1 MSCYNPASSENLST
15 LGRAASCIAGFL
27 LCAVQNDLGR
37 KKEKAMKHP
46 LTLFALGAALLLS
59 LPAHAADIDWN
70 KVDAALGK
78 TAAVSGEVHR
88 YGLPRSDLR
97 VTLDGIAIKP
107 ALALGGWVA
116 FAPMHG
122 EAMVMG
128 DLVLL
133 DTEITPVMTKLLGG
147 GLEIT
152 AIHNHIL
159 RAAPATFYM
168 HVAGH
173 GDPEKMAA
181 SIRSALSSGSKTPFD
196 PPATTAG
203 PAPTIDLDTAKL
215 DEAMGAKGTA
225 NGGVYQF
232 GIPRRNPAT
241 ESGMPVSGALGGAN
255 AINFQPTGNSKAA
268 ITGDFLV
275 TGDEVN
281 PLIRVLRASDIE
293 VTAIHSHML
302 DEQPRMFFIHFWA
315 NDDAVK
321 LARGIRTALDKTAVA
336 QH

>member
-1 MSCYNPASSENLST
+1 
-15 LGRAASCIAGFL
+15 
-27 LCAVQNDLGR
+27 V
-37 KKEKAMKHP
+37 
-46 LTLFALGAALLLS
+46 
-59 LPAHAADIDWN
+59 
-70 KVDAALGK
+70 
-78 TAAVSGEVHR
+78 
-88 YGLPRSDLR
+88 
-97 VTLDGIAIKP
+97 AIKP

-133 DTEITPVMTKLLGG
+133 ETEITPVMTKLLDG
-147 GLEIT
+147 GLDIT

-159 RAAPATFYM
+159 RASPATFYM
-168 HVAGH
+168 HVGGH

-181 SIRSALSSGSKTPFD
+181 VIRSALSASKTPFD

-203 PAPTIDLDTAKL
+203 PAPSVDLDTAKL
-215 DEAMGAKGTA
+215 DEIMGVKGTA

-232 GIPRRNPAT
+232 GVPRRDPAM
-241 ESGMPVSGALGGAN
+241 ESGMQVNGPLGGAN
-255 AINFQPTGNSKAA
+255 AINFQPTGNGKAA

-275 TGDEVN
+275 TGNEVN
-281 PLIRVLRASDIE
+281 PLIRALRAGDIE

-321 LARGIRTALDKTAVA
+321 LARGVRAALEKTAIA
-336 QH
+336 SR

>member
-1 MSCYNPASSENLST
+1 
-15 LGRAASCIAGFL
+15 
-27 LCAVQNDLGR
+27 
-37 KKEKAMKHP
+37 MKHR
-46 LTLFALGAALLLS
+46 LTLLALGAALLTS
-59 LPAHAADIDWN
+59 MPARAADIDWQ

-88 YGLPRSDLR
+88 YGLPRSDLH
-97 VTLDGIAIKP
+97 VTLDGVAIKP

-122 EAMVMG
+122 EAMLMG

-133 DTEITPVMTKLLGG
+133 ETEITPVMTRLLDS
-147 GLEIT
+147 GLDIT

-159 RAAPATFYM
+159 RASPATFYM

-181 SIRSALSSGSKTPFD
+181 SIRSALSSASKTPFD
-196 PPATTAG
+196 QPATTAG
-203 PAPTIDLDTAKL
+203 PAPAIDLDIAKI

-232 GIPRRNPAT
+232 GIPRREPAT
-241 ESGMPVSGALGGAN
+241 ESAMQVNTALGGAN
-255 AINFQPTGNSKAA
+255 AINFQPTGNGKTA

-275 TGDEVN
+275 TGNEVN
-281 PLIRVLRASDIE
+281 PLIRALRAGDIE

-302 DEQPRMFFIHFWA
+302 DEEPRMFFIHFWA

-321 LARGIRTALDKTAVA
+321 LARGVRAALDKTAVV

>member
-1 MSCYNPASSENLST
+1 
-15 LGRAASCIAGFL
+15 
-27 LCAVQNDLGR
+27 
-37 KKEKAMKHP
+37 MKRN
-46 LTLFALGAALLLS
+46 LTLLTLLAAMAFPS
-59 LPAHAADIDWN
+59 LAKAADIDWK

-88 YGLPRSDLR
+88 YGIPRSDLH
-97 VTLDGIAIKP
+97 VTLDGVAIKP

-133 DTEITPVMTKLLGG
+133 ETEITPVMTKLLDG
-147 GLEIT
+147 GLDIT

-159 RAAPATFYM
+159 RASPATFYM
-168 HVAGH
+168 HVGGH

-181 SIRSALSSGSKTPFD
+181 VIRSALSASKTPFD

-203 PAPTIDLDTAKL
+203 PAPAIDLDTAKL
-215 DEAMGAKGTA
+215 DQIMGVKGTA
-225 NGGVYQF
+225 TGGVYQF
-232 GIPRRNPAT
+232 GVPRRDPSM
-241 ESGMPVSGALGGAN
+241 ESGMQVNTPLGGAN
-255 AINFQPTGNSKAA
+255 AINFQPTGNGKAA

-275 TGDEVN
+275 TGNEVN
-281 PLIRVLRASDIE
+281 PLIRALRAGDIE

-315 NDDAVK
+315 NDDAPK
-321 LARGIRTALDKTAVA
+321 LARGVRAALETTAIAKG
-336 QH
+336 Q

>member
-1 MSCYNPASSENLST
+1 
-15 LGRAASCIAGFL
+15 
-27 LCAVQNDLGR
+27 
-37 KKEKAMKHP
+37 MKYP
-46 LTLFALGAALLLS
+46 LTLLTLGAALLLS
-59 LPAHAADIDWN
+59 LPARAADIDWK

-88 YGLPRSDLR
+88 YGLPRSDLH
-97 VTLDGIAIKP
+97 VTLDGVAIKP

-122 EAMVMG
+122 EAMLMG

-133 DTEITPVMTKLLGG
+133 ETEITPVMTKLLES
-147 GLEIT
+147 GLDIT

-181 SIRSALSSGSKTPFD
+181 SIRSALSSASKTPFD
-196 PPATTAG
+196 SPATTAG
-203 PAPTIDLDTAKL
+203 PAPAIDFDTAKI

-232 GIPRRNPAT
+232 GIPRREPAT
-241 ESGMPVSGALGGAN
+241 ESAMPVNAALGGAN
-255 AINFQPTGNSKAA
+255 AINFQPTGNGKAA

-275 TGDEVN
+275 TGNEVN
-281 PLIRVLRASDIE
+281 PLIRALRAGDIE

-302 DEQPRMFFIHFWA
+302 DENPRMFFIHFWA

-321 LARGIRTALDKTAVA
+321 LAHGVRAALDKTAIA
-336 QH
+336 TR

>member
-1 MSCYNPASSENLST
+1 
-15 LGRAASCIAGFL
+15 
-27 LCAVQNDLGR
+27 
-37 KKEKAMKHP
+37 MKRN
-46 LTLFALGAALLLS
+46 LTLLTLIAAMA
-59 LPAHAADIDWN
+59 LPAVAKAADIDWK

-88 YGLPRSDLR
+88 YGLPRSDLH
-97 VTLDGIAIKP
+97 VTLDEVAIKP

-133 DTEITPVMTKLLGG
+133 DTEITPVMTKLLDG
-147 GLEIT
+147 GLDIT

-159 RAAPATFYM
+159 RAQPATFYM
-168 HVAGH
+168 HVGGH
-173 GDPEKMAA
+173 GDPEKMATV
-181 SIRSALSSGSKTPFD
+181 IRSALSASGTPFD

-203 PAPTIDLDTAKL
+203 PAPALDLETAKL
-215 DEAMGAKGTA
+215 DQIMGVKGTA
-225 NGGVYQF
+225 VGGVYQF
-232 GIPRRNPAT
+232 AVPRREPSA
-241 ESGMPVSGALGGAN
+241 ESGMQVNGPLGGAN
-255 AINFQPTGNSKAA
+255 AINFQPTGNGKAA

-275 TGDEVN
+275 TGNEVN
-281 PLIRVLRASDIE
+281 PLIRALRAGDIE

-315 NDDAVK
+315 NDDALK
-321 LARGIRTALDKTAVA
+321 LARGVRAALGTTAIAKI
-336 QH
+336 Q

>member
-1 MSCYNPASSENLST
+1 
-15 LGRAASCIAGFL
+15 
-27 LCAVQNDLGR
+27 
-37 KKEKAMKHP
+37 MKRH
-46 LTLFALGAALLLS
+46 LTLLMLVAAMAFPGFAKAAE
-59 LPAHAADIDWN
+59 IDWK

-78 TAAVSGEVHR
+78 TAAVTGEVHR
-88 YGLPRSDLR
+88 YGLPRSDLQ
-97 VTLDGIAIKP
+97 VTLDGVAIKP

-133 DTEITPVMTKLLGG
+133 DTEITPVMTKLLEG
-147 GLEIT
+147 GLDIT

-159 RAAPATFYM
+159 RASPATFYM
-168 HVAGH
+168 HVGGH

-181 SIRSALSSGSKTPFD
+181 VIRSALSASKTPFD

-203 PAPTIDLDTAKL
+203 PAPTVDLDTAKL
-215 DEAMGAKGTA
+215 DEIIGVKGNA
-225 NGGVYQF
+225 VGGVYQF
-232 GIPRRNPAT
+232 GVPRRDPAM
-241 ESGMPVSGALGGAN
+241 ESGMSVNGPLGGAN
-255 AINFQPTGNSKAA
+255 AINFQPTGNGKAA

-275 TGDEVN
+275 TGNEVN
-281 PLIRVLRASDIE
+281 PLIRALRAGDIE

-315 NDDAVK
+315 NDDAMK
-321 LARGIRTALDKTAVA
+321 LARGVRAALEKTAIA
-336 QH
+336 SAK

>member
-1 MSCYNPASSENLST
+1 
-15 LGRAASCIAGFL
+15 
-27 LCAVQNDLGR
+27 
-37 KKEKAMKHP
+37 MKYP
-46 LTLFALGAALLLS
+46 LTPLALGVALLLS
-59 LPAHAADIDWN
+59 SPAGAADIDWN

-88 YGLPRSDLR
+88 YGLPRSDLH
-97 VTLDGIAIKP
+97 VTLDGVSIKP

-122 EAMVMG
+122 EAMLMG

-133 DTEITPVMTKLLGG
+133 ETEITPVMTKLLES
-147 GLEIT
+147 GLDIT

-181 SIRSALSSGSKTPFD
+181 SIRLALSSASKTPFD
-196 PPATTAG
+196 SPATTAG
-203 PAPTIDLDTAKL
+203 PAPAIDLDTAKI
-215 DEAMGAKGTA
+215 DAVMGSKGTA

-232 GIPRRNPAT
+232 GIPRREPAT
-241 ESGMPVSGALGGAN
+241 ESAMQVNAALGGAN
-255 AINFQPTGNSKAA
+255 AINFQPTGNGKAA

-275 TGDEVN
+275 TGNEVN
-281 PLIRVLRASDIE
+281 PLIRALRAGDIE

-302 DEQPRMFFIHFWA
+302 DENPRMFFIHFWA
-315 NDDAVK
+315 NDDALK
-321 LARGIRTALDKTAVA
+321 LARGVRAALDKTAVA
-336 QH
+336 QR

>member
-1 MSCYNPASSENLST
+1 MKRNLV
-15 LGRAASCIAGFL
+15 L
-27 LCAVQNDLGR
+27 
-37 KKEKAMKHP
+37 
-46 LTLFALGAALLLS
+46 LTLITAVAFPTLAKAAE
-59 LPAHAADIDWN
+59 IDWK
-70 KVDAALGK
+70 KVDAAMGK

-88 YGLPRSDLR
+88 YGIPRSDLH
-97 VTLDGIAIKP
+97 VTLDDVAIKP

-133 DTEITPVMTKLLGG
+133 ETEITPVMTKLLDG
-147 GLEIT
+147 GLDIT

-159 RAAPATFYM
+159 RASPATFYM
-168 HVAGH
+168 HIGGH

-181 SIRSALSSGSKTPFD
+181 AIRSALSVSNTPFD
-196 PPATTAG
+196 APTTTAG
-203 PAPTIDLDTAKL
+203 PAPAVDLDTAKL
-215 DEAMGAKGTA
+215 DQIMGVKGTA
-225 NGGVYQF
+225 TGGVYQF
-232 GIPRRNPAT
+232 GVPRRDPVM
-241 ESGMPVSGALGGAN
+241 ESGMQVNTPLGGAN
-255 AINFQPTGNSKAA
+255 AINFQPNGNGKAA

-281 PLIRVLRASDIE
+281 PLIHALRAGDIE

-321 LARGIRTALDKTAVA
+321 LARGVRAAMEKTAIA
-336 QH
+336 KGQ